1 MTPAIEKPFSPG
13 TRLTG
18 ADAAHFDA
26 SLTRH
31 VLDAGKFRPRPHED
45 EISFK
50 RWRLGFFIF
59 YGATA
64 LLLVGLGVA
73 ADRSAT
79 LAGAAVPTRPAIVS
93 ADATRH
99 LH

>member
-13 TRLTG
+13 TRLTRT
-18 ADAAHFDA
+18 DAAHFDV

-31 VLDAGKFRPRPHED
+31 VLDASKFRPRPHED
-45 EISFK
+45 EIVFK

-64 LLLVGLGVA
+64 LLLVGVGVA
-73 ADRSAT
+73 ADRPAT
-79 LAGAAVPTRPAIVS
+79 LASAAAPTKPAIVS
-93 ADATRH
+93 ADATRRPH
-99 LH
+99 